1 MITVVLAVVG
11 VGVGAANASTT
22 SSQDCVM
29 VVGKGATPDAVSPVL
44 YQYCSTA
51 SMAAARQHLM
61 SSQVRDQLGSNA
73 VNSSDLLMTWWSD
86 NNFEGANTTNIFG
99 ASGPCDT
106 AGYRVQPNAFWQTHL
121 SSIAGT
127 AQCTHVDLTTRSLTF
142 ADDFRL
148 PAAGIGPTLNDNVG
162 LTHVYML

>member
-1 MITVVLAVVG
+1 MEADVCVQGSQLAQTSDQGVVFGWGKVIRRRWTQFIGGIVTPVWRLRAHAGIAKIRSVLLLIITVVLAVVG

-61 SSQVRDQLGSNA
+61 SSQVRDQL
-73 VNSSDLLMTWWSD
+73 
-86 NNFEGANTTNIFG
+86 
-99 ASGPCDT
+99 
-106 AGYRVQPNAFWQTHL
+106 
-121 SSIAGT
+121 
-127 AQCTHVDLTTRSLTF
+127 
-142 ADDFRL
+142 
-148 PAAGIGPTLNDNVG
+148 
-162 LTHVYML
+162 